1 MLRRGLKLVIVWSD
15 AGTRAEVDTMQHMHR
30 DDIPVESEAPQ
41 DGYDTKHCSNLDSL
55 VVVHDAR
62 STTSVTAAVSKTVT
76 AIKATGDI
84 ILAVRTRIRLSLII
98 VTCYLLK

>member
-30 DDIPVESEAPQ
+30 DDIPVESGSPQ
-41 DGYDTKHCSNLDSL
+41 GGYDTKHCSNVESP

-62 STTSVTAAVSKTVT
+62 STTSVTQ
-76 AIKATGDI
+76 
-84 ILAVRTRIRLSLII
+84 LQ
-98 VTCYLLK
+98 YLKL